1 MIPVTRSE
9 ARNPAFVY
17 AARAPGSDPACA
29 RWQTSQK
36 GTLIWSRRPG
46 KMDPAERPRKVQSRP
61 VATRESGTPPP
72 GRPGTSQAD
81 SSSAARARNTR
92 PDIARR
98 APRRRPRTGAPMSS
112 GIRPQYGGTS
122 RAITMIWVR
131 SPARPVAGRVRLLA
145 SRREGRGGQP
155 GVSGRLPGD
164 AASAPPAAPSAPI
177 PPACQPA
184 GPWRRAGPCPKP
196 CSWRGRVRW

>member
-1 MIPVTRSE
+1 MQRVRR
-9 ARNPAFVY
+9 ARIRLPRLTDEPGRHADLV
-17 AARAPGSDPACA
+17 ARAPA
-29 RWQTSQK
+29 RWTQ
-36 GTLIWSRRPG
+36 RCV
-46 KMDPAERPRKVQSRP
+46 PRKVQSRP
-61 VATRESGTPPP
+61 VATCDSGTPPP
-72 GRPGTSQAD
+72 GRPGISQAD
-81 SSSAARARNTR
+81 GSRPPAHEIPGRTSPAVHPEGGHEPALLCQAASGRNTEAQR
-92 PDIARR
+92 EPERR
-98 APRRRPRTGAPMSS
+98 S
-112 GIRPQYGGTS
+112 GCGHQRDRWRDGSG
-122 RAITMIWVR
+122 
-131 SPARPVAGRVRLLA
+131 LLA